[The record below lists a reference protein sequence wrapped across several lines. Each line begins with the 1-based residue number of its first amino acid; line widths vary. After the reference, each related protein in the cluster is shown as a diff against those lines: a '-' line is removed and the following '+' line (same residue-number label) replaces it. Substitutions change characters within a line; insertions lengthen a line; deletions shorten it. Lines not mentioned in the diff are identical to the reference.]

1 VLVFVDGS
9 SERSLGHLPEGVGW
23 HPVLP
28 CKHPLLEL
36 PRGLGSF
43 VVGLIICSTSISRHT
58 QQANHFLDEQ
68 EAGMQVVV
76 VVVVKTLLC
85 HNSS

>member
-1 VLVFVDGS
+1 MAAARGPLVICLKEWDGTQCC
-9 SERSLGHLPEGVGW
+9 HVI
-23 HPVLP
+23 
-28 CKHPLLEL
+28 EL